1 MNLEETYILNPAYAL
16 KRDSKRVVLTSYEEV
31 GKELNGIKYDNS
43 TIFLLHPINAQMLAF
58 FDGTRTL
65 SACISEMAA
74 LRLGGRGNTGN
85 RIQIHRER
93 RPVAYPLERS
103 IYQFSGQPA
112 GPGRPIEAPRNLPAR
127 AIRLRRRDRPVLQ
140 PHVFARQPDVGNDHA
155 LLYGL
160 HLLLCRP
167 LACRQRNPDAA

>member
-74 LRLGGRGNTGN
+74 YFGLAEEEIRKSYPNSSRTKTGCISVGKIN
-85 RIQIHRER
+85 LSIF
-93 RPVAYPLERS
+93 RS
-103 IYQFSGQPA
+103 TCWSRPA
-112 GPGRPIEAPRNLPAR
+112 G
-127 AIRLRRRDRPVLQ
+127 
-140 PHVFARQPDVGNDHA
+140 
-155 LLYGL
+155 
-160 HLLLCRP
+160 
-167 LACRQRNPDAA
+167 